1 MAGGGCSWARCT
13 PGFASATATLCTR
26 PAAMHSSSPVP
37 ATQLCAMQALSQRPS
52 GPARALGRPA
62 AGLRRPARPV
72 GTLARAQRSSTEETP
87 WEGAGAW
94 RSLLG
99 AAALSVILLKVGDSA
114 LARRPSE
121 LAAPWHSPPHHNSL
135 ASRCSALA
143 TGACRRRRCIRAVA
157 ATRTKPTPATRAQV
171 LGRCALHYTH
181 LGLLSIYAGAG
192 APGARRRRRVARR
205 RLRPADCPGCRRR
218 WRCRTRHHPLPCQGD
233 GPEAGCG
240 STCVAEFRGRRYM
253 RLPHGLEWPTLV
265 LPCPLH
271 APLTASQPTPHP
283 PVCSPAAAASS
294 AQQWRNSPWL

>member
-1 MAGGGCSWARCT
+1 MDKMP
-13 PGFASATATLCTR
+13 PGFASATTALCTR

-121 LAAPWHSPPHHNSL
+121 LAAPWHSPPHHNSM

-143 TGACRRRRCIRAVA
+143 TGACRRRRRRHPAAFELWPPPELSPRQPRGRKCSIAAPCITLNWSCFQYLLAQAPPALADGGESRGGGSALLTALAAGGIGGAALVITRSLAKVTAQRRAV
-157 ATRTKPTPATRAQV
+157 
-171 LGRCALHYTH
+171 GALA
-181 LGLLSIYAGAG
+181 LQSSED
-192 APGARRRRRVARR
+192 
-205 RLRPADCPGCRRR
+205 ADTCGCRM
-218 WRCRTRHHPLPCQGD
+218 GSS
-233 GPEAGCG
+233 GPP
-240 STCVAEFRGRRYM
+240 SS
-253 RLPHGLEWPTLV
+253 
-265 LPCPLH
+265 CPAH
-271 APLTASQPTPHP
+271 CTPH
-283 PVCSPAAAASS
+283 
-294 AQQWRNSPWL
+294 